1 METRQLDNL
10 QSVIWSLTSSLN
22 NLQLSFSNTLSLL
35 CYRAKETH
43 QLAEANQ
50 EKNQRLREA
59 FGLTDYVDGS
69 AFDPNRKAKEEAAK
83 AAAMATKK
91 YAYVSDC
98 KRKKCVCD
106 IQC

>member
-1 METRQLDNL
+1 MCYRAELTHQSLLTRHDT
-10 QSVIWSLTSSLN
+10 I
-22 NLQLSFSNTLSLL
+22 SLL

-91 YAYVSDC
+91 YAYVSGEGGGGRNG
-98 KRKKCVCD
+98 KHL
-106 IQC
+106 